1 MGRMLLERKD
11 GDTDMS
17 ETVNY
22 DLDSL
27 NAKDALARLITRIEH
42 LEEEKADLVRDI
54 KEVYDEAKTTG
65 FDVGVMRKIV
75 AERRK
80 DPSEL
85 KEEAMLLETY
95 RTALLTAH
103 VFDDMVTEAGQGD
116 T

>member
-1 MGRMLLERKD
+1 
-11 GDTDMS
+11 MS
-17 ETVNY
+17 EAVNY
-22 DLDSL
+22 DLDSM
-27 NAKDALARLITRIEH
+27 NAKDALARLIERIER

-80 DPSEL
+80 DPHDLE
-85 KEEAMLLETY
+85 EEAMLLETY
-95 RTALLTAH
+95 RTALLTANK
-103 VFDDMVTEAGQGD
+103 FDVTVTEAGQGD